1 MRTEVIPIFIGYDPR
16 EKIAFDVL
24 AHSIWRR
31 STEPVSIT
39 PLRLGQLPLTRPR
52 HPLQSTAFS
61 FSRFLVPWLSEY
73 HGWSIFMDC
82 DMLCLDDIADL
93 WKLRNDRDTVMVVKH
108 QHEPENDT
116 KFLGAKQTRYPKKNW
131 SSVMMFNNAR
141 CRALTT
147 DYVNKAS
154 GLDLHQFA
162 WAMSMFEG
170 DEVIGELPNRWNMLV
185 GSQEIERPGILHYTE
200 GGPWFNEYKD
210 CPHAGLWF
218 EELADMRGKR

>member
-1 MRTEVIPIFIGYDPR
+1 MIPIFIGYDPR

-61 FSRFLVPWLSEY
+61 FSRFLVPWLSDY
-73 HGWSIFMDC
+73 CGWSIFMDC
-82 DMLCLDDIADL
+82 DMLCLEDIAEL
-93 WKLRNDRDTVMVVKH
+93 WALRDERYTAMVVKH
-108 QHEPENDT
+108 DHKPEGDT
-116 KFLGAKQTRYPKKNW
+116 KFCGERQTRYEKKNW
-131 SSVMMFNNAR
+131 SSVILFNNER
-141 CRALTT
+141 CRNLTPK
-147 DYVNKAS
+147 YVNEAI

-162 WAMSMFEG
+162 WVG
-170 DEVIGELPNRWNMLV
+170 DAIFGEWSIGDIPARWNVLV
-185 GSQEIERPGILHYTE
+185 GTQEHGDPGILHYTE
-200 GGPWFNEYKD
+200 GGPWFDEYKD

-218 EELADMRGKR
+218 RELADMRGKIA